1 MATQTTFVYGS
12 TSSVRICG
20 DVDSCSLDV
29 LLDADCD
36 DVCGDEDNC
45 PHGAANDLDGDNVCS
60 NDELCA
66 QHDTGCA
73 LPCTAADCRRG
84 VHTACDDVG
93 ADLRIDA
100 ATTPTTTRASGDDVE
115 IDVRALR
122 TNGDGESAPSP
133 GFANNDLVRADE
145 PLCLFAASTSTTNDL
160 AVRVT
165 CCLRHRRRVRPCVWR
180 RRPDLRAR
188 WA

>member
-45 PHGAANDLDGDNVCS
+45 AHGAANDVD
-60 NDELCA
+60 
-66 QHDTGCA
+66 
-73 LPCTAADCRRG
+73 
-84 VHTACDDVG
+84 
-93 ADLRIDA
+93 
-100 ATTPTTTRASGDDVE
+100 GDDVE

-122 TNGDGESAPSP
+122 TKDDVESAPST
-133 GFANNDLVRADE
+133 GFANNDLVRAGE
-145 PLCLFAASTSTTNDL
+145 PLCLFVESTSTQNDL

-165 CCLRHRRRVRPCVWR
+165 CCLRHRRRVRP
-180 RRPDLRAR
+180 
-188 WA
+188 

>member
-45 PHGAANDLDGDNVCS
+45 AHGAANDVD
-60 NDELCA
+60 
-66 QHDTGCA
+66 
-73 LPCTAADCRRG
+73 
-84 VHTACDDVG
+84 
-93 ADLRIDA
+93 
-100 ATTPTTTRASGDDVE
+100 GDDVE

-165 CCLRHRRRVRPCVWR
+165 CCLRHRHRVRPCVWR